1 MPSHEEFWLV
11 DAAARE
17 RTLDRLESYV
27 RQETPT
33 GDHDELA
40 SFVEKLAA
48 RYRDLGAETVL
59 HPVEGGAHL
68 VADLPGR
75 GSGANTPPI
84 LLIGH
89 SDTVW
94 ARGTLAEE
102 VPWTND
108 RTRITG
114 PGVYDMKSGLVVI
127 EEALEL
133 LRASGV
139 DHRPVRIIVTA
150 DEEIGSPS
158 SSDLLR
164 ETAAGCSA
172 AIGFESPHPN
182 GDLKCGRLGSTRL
195 QLTITGVPAHAAL
208 DPDKG
213 VSATEEMVD
222 QLLAVRAI
230 AARATERAATREDTT
245 VLYNLGSIEAPGL
258 ANVVSDGATAVLGF
272 RFSDPEIEAEVLGEI
287 EALQAIRDGATLTV
301 ERLSYRP
308 AWKARPADRE
318 LAGLI
323 ATCAAEAPISE
334 TASASGS
341 SGATVSPGDRG
352 ATAAGLPV
360 GCAPAAGA
368 ADTNLLGGMDIA
380 VVDGFGPRGGGAH
393 ARTEHIIIDS
403 LWERIPLLAEV
414 IAS

>member
-1 MPSHEEFWLV
+1 MANHEFWV
-11 DAAARE
+11 RDVAAQKRA
-17 RTLDRLESYV
+17 LDRLESYV
-27 RQETPT
+27 LQETPT
-33 GDHDELA
+33 GDRDELV
-40 SFVEKLAA
+40 SFAEKLAA
-48 RYRDLGAETVL
+48 RYTELGATAVL
-59 HPVEGGAHL
+59 HPVDGGAHL

-75 GSGANTPPI
+75 GSGADTPPI

-108 RTRITG
+108 GTRITG

-133 LRASGV
+133 LRSSGV
-139 DHRPVRIIVTA
+139 NHRPVRIIVTA

-158 SSDLLR
+158 SADLLLS
-164 ETAAGCSA
+164 TAAGCSD

-195 QLTITGVPAHAAL
+195 KLTVTGIPAHAAL

-213 VSATEEMVD
+213 VSATEEILD

-258 ANVVSDGATAVLGF
+258 ANVVSDGASAILGF

-287 EALQAIRDGATLTV
+287 EALEVIRSGATLEV
-301 ERLSYRP
+301 SRLSYRP
-308 AWKARPADRE
+308 AWKARPADKE

-323 ATCAAEAPISE
+323 AQCAAQALISDSD
-334 TASASGS
+334 SAGS
-341 SGATVSPGDRG
+341 SGG
-352 ATAAGLPV
+352 TAAGLPV

-368 ADTNLLGGMDIA
+368 ADTNLLGGSDIA

-393 ARTEHIIIDS
+393 ARSEHIIIDS

-414 IAS
+414 IAHR

>member
-1 MPSHEEFWLV
+1 MTNHPDFWV
-11 DAAARE
+11 RDAAARD
-17 RTLDRLESYV
+17 RALARLESYV

-33 GDHDELA
+33 GDRDELV

-48 RYRDLGAETVL
+48 RYRELGASVTL
-59 HPVEGGAHL
+59 HHVDGGAHL
-68 VADLPGR
+68 VADLAGR
-75 GSGANTPPI
+75 GAAADTPPI

-94 ARGTLAEE
+94 ARGTLADE
-102 VPWTND
+102 VPWTTD
-108 RTRITG
+108 GTRITG

-133 LRASGV
+133 LRSSGA

-158 SSDLLR
+158 SAELLR
-164 ETAAGCSA
+164 STAVGCSA

-195 QLTITGVPAHAAL
+195 KLTVTGVPAHAAL

-213 VSATEEMVD
+213 VSATEEILD

-258 ANVVSDGATAVLGF
+258 ANVVSDGASAVLGF
-272 RFSDPEIEAEVLGEI
+272 RFSDPEIESEVLGEI
-287 EALQAIRDGATLTV
+287 EALQVIRPGATLEVT
-301 ERLSYRP
+301 RLSYRP
-308 AWKARPADRE
+308 AWKARAADKE

-323 ATCAAEAPISE
+323 ARCAAEAPIS
-334 TASASGS
+334 G
-341 SGATVSPGDRG
+341 GAAEGERG

-368 ADTNLLGGMDIA
+368 ADTNLLGSSDIA

-393 ARTEHIIIDS
+393 ARSEHIIIDS

-414 IAS
+414 LAN

>member
-1 MPSHEEFWLV
+1 MPSHQELWAV
-11 DAAARE
+11 DVAAQKRALE
-17 RTLDRLESYV
+17 RLESYV
-27 RQETPT
+27 LQETPT
-33 GDHDELA
+33 GDRAELV

-48 RYRDLGAETVL
+48 RYTELGAESVI
-59 HPVEGGAHL
+59 HPVDGGAHL

-75 GSGANTPPI
+75 GAGADTPPI

-108 RTRITG
+108 GVRITG

-133 LRASGV
+133 LRSTGI

-164 ETAAGCSA
+164 STAVGCTD

-195 QLTITGVPAHAAL
+195 KLTITGIPAHAAL

-213 VSATEEMVD
+213 VSATEEIVD
-222 QLLAVRAI
+222 QLLAVREI
-230 AARATERAATREDTT
+230 AARATERAATRDDTT

-258 ANVVSDGATAVLGF
+258 ANVVSDGASAVLGF
-272 RFSDPEIEAEVLGEI
+272 RFSDPEIEGEVLGEI
-287 EALQAIRDGATLTV
+287 EALQVIRAGATLTV

-308 AWKARPADRE
+308 AWKARAADKQ

-323 ATCAAEAPISE
+323 AQCAAEAPISPDDPE
-334 TASASGS
+334 
-341 SGATVSPGDRG
+341 

-360 GCAPAAGA
+360 SCSPAAGA
-368 ADTNLLGGMDIA
+368 ADTNLLGSTGIA

-393 ARTEHIIIDS
+393 ARSEHIIVAS

-414 IAS
+414 IAN